1 MDLYQLIDASQEPI
15 LKTHDWI
22 QEAMK
27 KGAGLPHA
35 LNLATVTPAGQPS
48 SRMVLLKRLSDE
60 GLVFFTDYEGKKGQE
75 INNNNKA
82 AMNFWWA
89 KTDKQIRVEGT
100 CTKVSIEESNDYFNS
115 RPRGSKISASA
126 SRQSEVLDSYE
137 SLLQK
142 AKKIGVDNEGKDIV
156 RPSRWGGF
164 ILKPHLFEFWINQES
179 RLHTREL
186 FVLNEEKEWKTSL
199 LSP

>member
-22 QEAMK
+22 QEAK
-27 KGAGLPHA
+27 EEGAGLPHA
-35 LNLATVTPAGQPS
+35 LNLATVSQEGQPS

-75 INNNNKA
+75 ILNNNRV

-89 KTDKQIRVEGT
+89 KTDKQIRIEGI
-100 CTKVSIEESNDYFNS
+100 CSKVSKEESDEYFS
-115 RPRGSKISASA
+115 TRPRGSQISASA
-126 SRQSEVLDSYE
+126 SEQSRTLDSYK
-137 SLLQK
+137 SLLNK
-142 AKKIGVDNEGKDIV
+142 AKHIELQNEGKDIR
-156 RPSRWGGF
+156 RPDRWGGF
-164 ILKPHLFEFWINQES
+164 ILKPNLFEFWVNKEN
-179 RLHTREL
+179 RLHTRDL
-186 FVLNEEKEWKTSL
+186 FILCDAEWKHSL